1 MDTSVEMWALV
12 GKLIALVAIPHAAA
26 QGLSKLV
33 AISSRPSLAV
43 VAKTMDVATY
53 AALAGT
59 SAMVVHVYVAASQHN
74 PSVADIEVARNA
86 ITLET
91 AFLIYGSV
99 YVFVLGGLGA
109 FVTALRNALHS
120 RNRAAANRS
129 FLLLGIVMF
138 VGWVGLLVLLVRGIG
153 RAVDWF
159 PTNGTTIAA
168 LIIGPPVLA
177 VLAVR
182 VVRKWDQRASPLAS
196 APDTAE

>member
-99 YVFVLGGLGA
+99 YVFVLGGLGR
-109 FVTALRNALHS
+109 VS
-120 RNRAAANRS
+120 Q
-129 FLLLGIVMF
+129 LLGC
-138 VGWVGLLVLLVRGIG
+138 WPASIG
-153 RAVDWF
+153 R
-159 PTNGTTIAA
+159 
-168 LIIGPPVLA
+168 
-177 VLAVR
+177 
-182 VVRKWDQRASPLAS
+182 
-196 APDTAE
+196 